1 MKLSHIEFN
10 NFKAFRNER
19 LSFEDKLTVIAGANG
34 AGKSSV
40 LDTINICLSWI
51 VARLRSEEGRGNYIK
66 ESQITVGQ
74 TSAKLTAFF
83 DGFGEIDIPNKSVKG
98 VDKLATLDIS
108 SLKEYSERKRKEIA
122 QTNFK
127 TSIPVFAHY
136 DVRRAV
142 VDVPFRVS
150 ETAFEM
156 FDTYK
161 DSLKGAANFRNFF
174 QWFRA
179 EEDIENE
186 ALREQISIP
195 ANSVL
200 NSFRTALSR
209 FLPDYNNIR
218 VKRRPLRMEID
229 KEGITLNISQL
240 SDGEK
245 IYIALIGD
253 LCKRLSL
260 ANPTLQDP
268 TQGEGIIL
276 IDEIDLHLHPNWQRE
291 IATKLPAVF
300 PNIQFIITTH
310 SPHVINSVPTES
322 VRLLHNEGG
331 IISISNAEYGYGLPS
346 KIVLKDIMGLTDD
359 LPNEVSTLVNEIYSM
374 LTSADIIHLR
384 EKVDELSRIS
394 PRHPELTYFRRYI
407 ERRERQ

>member
-1 MKLSHIEFN
+1 MKLTHIEFN

-40 LDTINICLSWI
+40 LDAINICLSWI

-74 TSAKLTAFF
+74 TSATLIAQF
-83 DGFGEIDIPNKSVKG
+83 DGLGEMVIPSKSVKG
-98 VDKLATLDIS
+98 VDKMVSIDIS
-108 SLKEYSERKRKEIA
+108 SLKVYSETKRKEIA
-122 QTNFK
+122 QTKFN
-127 TSIPVFAHY
+127 TSIPIFAHY

-142 VDVPFRVS
+142 VDVPLRVS
-150 ETAFEM
+150 ETAFGM
-156 FDTYK
+156 FDAYT

-186 ALREQISIP
+186 ALRENAILSPNLALQ
-195 ANSVL
+195 
-200 NSFRTALSR
+200 SFRAALGR
-209 FLPDYNNIR
+209 FLPTYNNIR

-229 KEGITLNISQL
+229 KEGLTLNISQL

-260 ANPTLQDP
+260 ANPTLHDP
-268 TQGEGIIL
+268 TMGEGIVL

-291 IATKLPAVF
+291 IAKKLSEVF

-322 VRLLHNEGG
+322 VRLLHNERGQ
-331 IISISNAEYGYGLPS
+331 IIISNAEYGYGLPS

-359 LPNEVSTLVNEIYSM
+359 IPEEVSTLVTEIYSM
-374 LTSADIIHLR
+374 LTSADIISLR
-384 EKVDELSRIS
+384 EKVDELSRLS
-394 PRHPELTYFRRYI
+394 PHHPELTYFRRYI

>member
-1 MKLSHIEFN
+1 MKISYIEFN
-10 NFKAFRNER
+10 NFKAFYSGR
-19 LSFEDKLTVIAGANG
+19 LSFDDNLTVIAGANG

-40 LDTINICLSWI
+40 LDAINICLSWI
-51 VARLRSEEGRGNYIK
+51 VARIRSEEGRGNYIK
-66 ESQITVGQ
+66 EDQISVGQ
-74 TSAKLTAFF
+74 TSATLAARFNEI
-83 DGFGEIDIPNKSVKG
+83 GEVVIPNKAVRGINKS
-98 VDKLATLDIS
+98 ASIDIA
-108 SLKEYSERKRKEIA
+108 SLKDYSERKRQEIL

-142 VDVPFRVS
+142 VDVPLRVS
-150 ETAFEM
+150 ETEFGM
-156 FDTYK
+156 FDAYT
-161 DSLKGAANFRNFF
+161 DSLKGAANFRKFF

-186 ALREQISIP
+186 SLRENDTLTPHPALR
-195 ANSVL
+195 A
-200 NSFRTALSR
+200 FRTALDR
-209 FLPDYNNIR
+209 FLPLYRNIR

-229 KEGITLNISQL
+229 KDGVVLNISQL

-253 LCKRLSL
+253 LCKRLAL

-268 TQGEGIIL
+268 TQGEGIVL

-291 IATKLPAVF
+291 IATKLPQVF
-300 PNIQFIITTH
+300 PNIQFIISTH
-310 SPHVINSVPTES
+310 SPHVINSVPTDS
-322 VRLLHNEGG
+322 VRLLHNEMGK
-331 IISISNAEYGYGLPS
+331 INISNAEYGYGLPS

-359 LPNEVSTLVNEIYSM
+359 LPNEVSALVNEIYSM
-374 LTSADIIHLR
+374 LTNADINSLR

-394 PRHPELTYFRRYI
+394 PRHPDLTYFRRYI

>member
-1 MKLSHIEFN
+1 MKISYIEFN
-10 NFKAFRNER
+10 NFKAFYSGR
-19 LSFEDKLTVIAGANG
+19 LSFDDNLTVIAGANG

-40 LDTINICLSWI
+40 LDAINICLSWI
-51 VARLRSEEGRGNYIK
+51 VARIRSEEGRGNYIK
-66 ESQITVGQ
+66 EDQISVGQ
-74 TSAKLTAFF
+74 TSATLAAQFNEI
-83 DGFGEIDIPNKSVKG
+83 GEVVIPNKAVRGINKS
-98 VDKLATLDIS
+98 ASIDIA
-108 SLKEYSERKRKEIA
+108 SLKEYSERKRQEIL

-142 VDVPFRVS
+142 VDVPLRVS
-150 ETAFEM
+150 ETEFGM
-156 FDTYK
+156 FDAYT
-161 DSLKGAANFRNFF
+161 DSLKGAANFRKFF

-186 ALREQISIP
+186 FLRENDTLTPHPALR
-195 ANSVL
+195 A
-200 NSFRTALSR
+200 FRTALDR
-209 FLPDYNNIR
+209 FLPLYRNMR
-218 VKRRPLRMEID
+218 VRRRPLRMEID
-229 KEGITLNISQL
+229 KDGVVLNISQL

-253 LCKRLSL
+253 LCKRLAL

-268 TQGEGIIL
+268 TQGEGIVL

-291 IATKLPAVF
+291 IATKLPQVF
-300 PNIQFIITTH
+300 PNIQFIISTH

-322 VRLLHNEGG
+322 VRLLHNEMGK
-331 IISISNAEYGYGLPS
+331 INISNAEYGYGLPS

-359 LPNEVSTLVNEIYSM
+359 LPNEVSALVNEIYSM
-374 LTSADIIHLR
+374 LTNADINSLR

-394 PRHPELTYFRRYI
+394 PRHPDLTYFRRYI

>member
-1 MKLSHIEFN
+1 MKLTHIEFN
-10 NFKAFRNER
+10 NFKAFRNGR
-19 LSFEDKLTVIAGANG
+19 LSLEDKLTVIAGANG

-40 LDTINICLSWI
+40 LDAINICLSWI

-74 TSAKLTAFF
+74 TSAKLTVFF
-83 DGFGEIDIPNKSVKG
+83 DGFGKIDIPNKSVKG
-98 VDKLATLDIS
+98 VDKLAALDIS

-122 QTNFK
+122 QTNFN

-142 VDVPFRVS
+142 VDVPLRVS
-150 ETAFEM
+150 EAAFEM

-186 ALREQISIP
+186 ALRERIAIP
-195 ANSVL
+195 ANSAL

-276 IDEIDLHLHPNWQRE
+276 IDEVDLHLHPNWQRE
-291 IATKLPAVF
+291 IATKLPVVF

-374 LTSADIIHLR
+374 LTSADIISLR
-384 EKVDELSRIS
+384 EKVDELSRKS

>member
-1 MKLSHIEFN
+1 MKISYIEFN
-10 NFKAFRNER
+10 NFKAFYSGR
-19 LSFEDKLTVIAGANG
+19 LSFDDNLTVIAGANG

-40 LDTINICLSWI
+40 LDAINICLSWI
-51 VARLRSEEGRGNYIK
+51 VARIRSEEGRGNYIK
-66 ESQITVGQ
+66 EDQISVGQ
-74 TSAKLTAFF
+74 TSATLAAQFNEI
-83 DGFGEIDIPNKSVKG
+83 GEVVIPNKAVRGITKS
-98 VDKLATLDIS
+98 ASIDIA
-108 SLKEYSERKRKEIA
+108 SLKEYSERKRQEIL

-142 VDVPFRVS
+142 VDVPLRVS
-150 ETAFEM
+150 ETEFSM
-156 FDTYK
+156 FDAYT
-161 DSLKGAANFRNFF
+161 DSLKGAANFRKFF

-186 ALREQISIP
+186 FLRESDTLTPHPALR
-195 ANSVL
+195 A
-200 NSFRTALSR
+200 FRTALDR
-209 FLPDYNNIR
+209 FLPLYRNIR

-229 KEGITLNISQL
+229 KDGVVLNISQL

-253 LCKRLSL
+253 LCKRLAL

-268 TQGEGIIL
+268 TQGEGIVL

-291 IATKLPAVF
+291 IATKLPQVF
-300 PNIQFIITTH
+300 PNIQFIISTH

-322 VRLLHNEGG
+322 VRLLHNEMGK
-331 IISISNAEYGYGLPS
+331 INISNAEYGYGLPS

-359 LPNEVSTLVNEIYSM
+359 LPNEVSALVNEIYSM
-374 LTSADIIHLR
+374 LTNADINSLR

-394 PRHPELTYFRRYI
+394 PRHPDLTYFRRYI

>member
-1 MKLSHIEFN
+1 MKISQIEFN
-10 NFKAFRNER
+10 NFKAFYSGR
-19 LSFEDKLTVIAGANG
+19 LSFDDNLTVIAGANG

-40 LDTINICLSWI
+40 LDAINICLSWI
-51 VARLRSEEGRGNYIK
+51 VARIRSEEGRGNYIK
-66 ESQITVGQ
+66 EDQISIGQ
-74 TSAKLTAFF
+74 TSSTLAAQFNEI
-83 DGFGEIDIPNKSVKG
+83 GEVVIPNKAVRGINKS
-98 VDKLATLDIS
+98 ASIDIA
-108 SLKEYSERKRKEIA
+108 SLKDYSERKRQEIL

-142 VDVPFRVS
+142 VDVPLRVS
-150 ETAFEM
+150 DTEFGM
-156 FDTYK
+156 FDAYT
-161 DSLKGAANFRNFF
+161 DSLKGAANFRKFF

-186 ALREQISIP
+186 SLRENDTLTPHPALR
-195 ANSVL
+195 A
-200 NSFRTALSR
+200 FRTALDR
-209 FLPDYNNIR
+209 FLPLYRNIR

-229 KEGITLNISQL
+229 KNGVVLNISQL

-253 LCKRLSL
+253 LCKRLAL

-268 TQGEGIIL
+268 TQGEGIVL

-291 IATKLPAVF
+291 IATKLPQVF
-300 PNIQFIITTH
+300 PNIQFIISTH

-322 VRLLHNEGG
+322 VRLLHNEMGK
-331 IISISNAEYGYGLPS
+331 INISNAEYGYGLPS

-359 LPNEVSTLVNEIYSM
+359 LPYEVSTLVNEIYSM
-374 LTSADIIHLR
+374 LTNADIHSLR

-394 PRHPELTYFRRYI
+394 PRHPDLTYFRRYI

>member
-1 MKLSHIEFN
+1 MKLSHIDFN
-10 NFKAFRNER
+10 SYKAFHNARI
-19 LSFEDKLTVIAGANG
+19 SFEDKLTVIAGING
-34 AGKSSV
+34 SGKSSV
-40 LDTINICLSWI
+40 LDAVNICLSWI

-66 ESQITVGQ
+66 ENQITIGQ
-74 TSAKLTAFF
+74 TSATLTAQF
-83 DGFGEIDIPNKSVKG
+83 DGIGEMVITSKSVRGIEKT
-98 VDKLATLDIS
+98 ATTDIS
-108 SLKEYSERKRKEIA
+108 SLKIYSEAKRKEIA
-122 QTNFK
+122 TAKFK

-142 VDVPFRVS
+142 VEVPLRLS
-150 ETAFEM
+150 ETAFGM
-156 FDTYK
+156 FDTYT

-186 ALREQISIP
+186 ALREHATLPS
-195 ANSVL
+195 NSAL
-200 NSFRTALSR
+200 HSFRTALSR
-209 FLPDYNNIR
+209 FLPTYNNIR
-218 VKRRPLRMEID
+218 VRRRPLRMEID
-229 KEGITLNISQL
+229 KDGVTLNISQL

-268 TQGEGIIL
+268 TMGEGIVL

-291 IATKLPAVF
+291 IATKLTEVF

-310 SPHVINSVPTES
+310 SPHVLNSVPTES
-322 VRLLHNEGG
+322 IRLLHNNSGN
-331 IISISNAEYGYGLPS
+331 ISISNADYGYGLPS

-359 LPNEVSTLVNEIYSM
+359 LPDKVSAKVNDIYSS
-374 LTSADIIHLR
+374 LTTADVTTLR
-384 EKVDELSRIS
+384 RKVAELELLS
-394 PRHPELTYFRRYI
+394 PRYPELTYFRKYI

>member
-1 MKLSHIEFN
+1 MKISYIEFN
-10 NFKAFRNER
+10 NFKAFYSGR
-19 LSFEDKLTVIAGANG
+19 LSFDDNLTVIAGANG

-40 LDTINICLSWI
+40 LDAINICLSWI
-51 VARLRSEEGRGNYIK
+51 VARIRSEEGRGNYIK
-66 ESQITVGQ
+66 EDQISVGQ
-74 TSAKLTAFF
+74 TSATLAAQFNEI
-83 DGFGEIDIPNKSVKG
+83 GEVVIPNKAVRGITKS
-98 VDKLATLDIS
+98 ASIDIA
-108 SLKEYSERKRKEIA
+108 SLKEYSERKRQEIL

-142 VDVPFRVS
+142 VDVPLRVS
-150 ETAFEM
+150 ETEFSM
-156 FDTYK
+156 FDAYT
-161 DSLKGAANFRNFF
+161 DSLKGAANFRKFF

-186 ALREQISIP
+186 FLRENDTLTPHPALR
-195 ANSVL
+195 A
-200 NSFRTALSR
+200 FRTALDR
-209 FLPDYNNIR
+209 FLPLYRNIR

-229 KEGITLNISQL
+229 KDGVVLNISQL

-253 LCKRLSL
+253 LCKRLAL

-268 TQGEGIIL
+268 TQGEGIVL

-291 IATKLPAVF
+291 IATKLPQVF
-300 PNIQFIITTH
+300 PNIQFIISTH

-322 VRLLHNEGG
+322 VRLLHNEMGK
-331 IISISNAEYGYGLPS
+331 INISNAEYGYGLPS

-359 LPNEVSTLVNEIYSM
+359 LPNEVSALVNEIYSM
-374 LTSADIIHLR
+374 LTNADINSLR

-394 PRHPELTYFRRYI
+394 PRHPDLTYFRRYI